1 MYHSI
6 VGPDTFQPVGP
17 SEELLGQW
25 RCWQW
30 QGPWTFGAIW
40 FLCDNPT
47 IQRLSICR
55 ASTYVSSF
63 LCHYHLGFF
72 KDLGYHDYILRLDD
86 DAFLCIV
93 TNYLQYLWYGERK
106 ILCLPMNSPITNIFQ
121 IGGSDD
127 ILLNM
132 NFGSWYQLQHLQRLE
147 GVQYRPWWSHVQ
159 FHGNIG
165 HGWYQHFSLSASRTW
180 AHVSLGRKF
189 SSTTRPLA
197 KWVRKWS
204 WLYTL
209 GFLMPL
215 IPHGLGSK

>member
-1 MYHSI
+1 MIESYCSYFLGRTSSKSTRHVPPIFTVRRLGIGCIMYHVSCMMYHSI

-127 ILLNM
+127 ILFDM

-159 FHGNIG
+159 
-165 HGWYQHFSLSASRTW
+165 SAMDGTNTSR
-180 AHVSLGRKF
+180 
-189 SSTTRPLA
+189 
-197 KWVRKWS
+197 
-204 WLYTL
+204 
-209 GFLMPL
+209 
-215 IPHGLGSK
+215 